1 MRIGSG
7 KMLRKLLCCGLILA
21 MMMFNL
27 AAVYAADE
35 SPEQAGPEAAASGE
49 MNNQIEVQEPSAS
62 SYAAPD
68 SESSAS
74 VASTQS
80 SEANPE
86 TVTSAQ
92 NGEAN
97 PETVTS
103 AQSSEASP
111 ETVTSAQ
118 NGEANPETVTSA
130 QKIDESS
137 EPATS
142 AMTEDNT
149 ETTGGRAADSN
160 AETATNGNATGA
172 ADSADHSTDHNVDSA
187 ADMNTT
193 SAASGNES
201 AAAGRAAGS
210 STDAAV
216 AGGAAT
222 RSANSAAASSTNTAA
237 ANNTDAAA
245 ANNTDAAA
253 TRSANGSAAG
263 TIHIGDT
270 SFGSGDEESS
280 HWEDG
285 KGWKNVA
292 GQYIAMVDFD
302 GSAAEIS
309 ADSGVVKLAVAGV
322 NRIHALTGD
331 CSYQISGSGIV
342 LIDKIDIGDGRSI
355 SLCTNTALYKEGSA
369 AVFVRQEDGSYLL
382 INGEITGILDEL
394 YDLDNIR
401 LTVPKD
407 SSLTLSALAIRKE
420 TWKPDGVG
428 EPVTDVMLYSPS
440 IPFMVEDPVHDFGVV
455 TLDQYAGRLTIGKN
469 STLTIE
475 DGGSVLL
482 QTLEKTAVLGNE
494 YTPASLV
501 IQGILNIAGIVEGG
515 YVDVNDG
522 GTLTG
527 TGTIQSATVNLEPSA
542 NLSTELLIDDSS
554 VLVNGTHSAN
564 VKDSVIYL
572 EGADNYI
579 PDLTVTGVSR
589 IVSRTIGSIGSASVT
604 GVNNIGNIILNAG
617 SSLDILAHDHTFFEN
632 DDFNQAPTRFIED
645 FCLIISGRI
654 VGNVEDTV
662 NVLAGLVEYT
672 GPQSD
677 NLPVVPY
684 GYASRL
690 LVFGSSMSSRNYP
703 ISMTASYALGMAKR
717 AQIPVER
724 MTVKDSLVSEEIA
737 ARSWKASG
745 VDFATLIDRDPTKTY
760 TGASFIE
767 EIGFEPLDSA
777 HYMGVEVV
785 HSDLSRHIYW
795 IDDEETFTTDD
806 VVILRVVD
814 CIGEGGQGGSSITH
828 TTSSVTG
835 SGVIGNP
842 GSGFV
847 TTGTKTVVYSNGDP
861 VDDDPVQDPD
871 DNPADND
878 DDNNNTNNN
887 TNNNSN
893 NNSNNNGNNNNSGN
907 RKSNNNNKK
916 NAGNNTANNADRN
929 GNFTTAGYTTDSGAR
944 DSTNASSVRTGNVV
958 VTVTLLE
965 SLTEAASSAG
975 RESPQIWQLEV
986 TSNGTPVTELT
997 GKAAAVKFPF
1007 TVPDTWGDPAKLDNG
1022 SLYAVFAGGKDTL
1035 TANKTEADGKDT
1047 LTANG
1052 TEADE
1057 EEKLT
1062 AYRAEYDAKT
1072 GEISFEAEKT
1082 GRFVIVKFDYE
1093 DEPFTEDFYRE
1104 LAQQEN
1110 VKAFLEV
1117 L

>member
-1 MRIGSG
+1 MSNGSG
-7 KMLRKLLCCGLILA
+7 KMLRRLLCCGLILA

-62 SYAAPD
+62 SFAAPD
-68 SESSAS
+68 QEPAAPVVSEPII
-74 VASTQS
+74 
-80 SEANPE
+80 N
-86 TVTSAQ
+86 
-92 NGEAN
+92 
-97 PETVTS
+97 
-103 AQSSEASP
+103 
-111 ETVTSAQ
+111 
-118 NGEANPETVTSA
+118 
-130 QKIDESS
+130 ESS
-137 EPATS
+137 EPADAAPSVEAGGVARQAEEVSDNAAMQTQPAGEAS
-142 AMTEDNT
+142 AMTGDNEDNT
-149 ETTGGRAADSN
+149 ETTGGGSADSN
-160 AETATNGNATGA
+160 AETA
-172 ADSADHSTDHNVDSA
+172 
-187 ADMNTT
+187 ADMNAI

-201 AAAGRAAGS
+201 AATRNANAAAGS
-210 STDAAV
+210 AEDTATSSDT
-216 AGGAAT
+216 AT
-222 RSANSAAASSTNTAA
+222 RGTNTAA
-237 ANNTDAAA
+237 TRGTAN
-245 ANNTDAAA
+245 
-253 TRSANGSAAG
+253 SAAG

-292 GQYIAMVDFD
+292 GQYVAMVDFD
-302 GSAAEIS
+302 GSEAEIS

-322 NRIHALTGD
+322 NRIRALTGD

-369 AVFVRQEDGSYLL
+369 AVFVRQDDGSYLL
-382 INGEITGILDEL
+382 INREITGILDEL

-428 EPVTDVMLYSPS
+428 EPVTDVMIYSPS

-690 LVFGSSMSSRNYP
+690 LVIGSSMSSRNYP

-795 IDDEETFTTDD
+795 IDDEETFTTND

-847 TTGTKTVVYSNGDP
+847 TTGTKTVVYSNGNP

-871 DNPADND
+871 DSGDDDDPADNDD

-893 NNSNNNGNNNNSGN
+893 NNSNTNGNNNNSGN
-907 RKSNNNNKK
+907 GKSNNNKK
-916 NAGNNTANNADRN
+916 NAGNNNTNNADRN
-929 GNFTTAGYTTDSGAR
+929 GNFTTAGFTTDGGAA
-944 DSTNASSVRTGNVV
+944 DTATVSSVRTGGLV

-965 SLTEAASSAG
+965 SLTDAASVAG
-975 RESPQIWQLEV
+975 KDTPQIWQLEV
-986 TSNGTPVTELT
+986 TSNGTPVTDLT

-1007 TVPDTWGDPAKLDNG
+1007 TVPASWGDPDKLDNG
-1022 SLYAVFAGGKDTL
+1022 SLYAVFA
-1035 TANKTEADGKDT
+1035 DGKES
-1047 LTANG
+1047 LAANG
-1052 TEADE
+1052 ANADE
-1057 EEKLT
+1057 KEALT

-1072 GEISFEAEKT
+1072 GEISFEAEQT

-1104 LAQQEN
+1104 LAQQED

>member
-1 MRIGSG
+1 MSNGSG
-7 KMLRKLLCCGLILA
+7 KMLRRLLCCGLILA

-62 SYAAPD
+62 SFAAPD
-68 SESSAS
+68 QEPAAPVVSEPII
-74 VASTQS
+74 
-80 SEANPE
+80 N
-86 TVTSAQ
+86 
-92 NGEAN
+92 
-97 PETVTS
+97 
-103 AQSSEASP
+103 
-111 ETVTSAQ
+111 
-118 NGEANPETVTSA
+118 
-130 QKIDESS
+130 ESS
-137 EPATS
+137 EPTDAAPSVEAGGAARQAEEVSDNAAMQTQPAGEAS
-142 AMTEDNT
+142 AMTGDNEDNT
-149 ETTGGRAADSN
+149 ETTGGGSADSN
-160 AETATNGNATGA
+160 AETA
-172 ADSADHSTDHNVDSA
+172 
-187 ADMNTT
+187 ADMNAT
-193 SAASGNES
+193 SAESGNES
-201 AAAGRAAGS
+201 ATAGS
-210 STDAAV
+210 AEDAATSS
-216 AGGAAT
+216 AAT
-222 RSANSAAASSTNTAA
+222 GNAYDTASGSAEDTATSSDTAA
-237 ANNTDAAA
+237 RGTNAAA
-245 ANNTDAAA
+245 ARGT
-253 TRSANGSAAG
+253 ANSAAG

-292 GQYIAMVDFD
+292 GQYVAMVDFD
-302 GSAAEIS
+302 GSEAEIS

-342 LIDKIDIGDGRSI
+342 LIDKIDIGEGRSI

-382 INGEITGILDEL
+382 INREITGILDEL

-690 LVFGSSMSSRNYP
+690 LVIGSSMSSRNYP
-703 ISMTASYALGMAKR
+703 ISMTASYASGMAKR

-795 IDDEETFTTDD
+795 IDDEETFTTND

-847 TTGTKTVVYSNGDP
+847 NAGTNTVVYRNGDP
-861 VDDDPVQDPD
+861 IEEDPIQDPD
-871 DNPADND
+871 DSGDDDDPA
-878 DDNNNTNNN
+878 DDNNNSNNNNNN
-887 TNNNSN
+887 TN

-907 RKSNNNNKK
+907 GKTNNNNKK
-916 NAGNNTANNADRN
+916 NAGNNNTNTTDSD
-929 GNFTTAGYTTDSGAR
+929 GNFTATGFTTDGGAA
-944 DSTNASSVRTGNVV
+944 DTATVSSVRTGSLV

-965 SLTEAASSAG
+965 SLTDAASSAG
-975 RESPQIWQLEV
+975 KETPQIWQLEV
-986 TSNGTPVTELT
+986 TNNGTPVTDLT

-1007 TVPDTWGDPAKLDNG
+1007 TVPDSWGDPAKLDNG
-1022 SLYAVFAGGKDTL
+1022 SLYAVFA
-1035 TANKTEADGKDT
+1035 DGKDT

-1052 TEADE
+1052 TKADGKEA
-1057 EEKLT
+1057 LT

-1072 GEISFEAEKT
+1072 GEISFEAEQT

-1104 LAQQEN
+1104 LAQQED

>member
-1 MRIGSG
+1 MSNGSG
-7 KMLRKLLCCGLILA
+7 KMLRRLLCCGLILA

-35 SPEQAGPEAAASGE
+35 NPEQAGPEAAASGE

-62 SYAAPD
+62 SFAAPD
-68 SESSAS
+68 QEPAAPVVSEPII
-74 VASTQS
+74 
-80 SEANPE
+80 N
-86 TVTSAQ
+86 
-92 NGEAN
+92 
-97 PETVTS
+97 
-103 AQSSEASP
+103 
-111 ETVTSAQ
+111 
-118 NGEANPETVTSA
+118 
-130 QKIDESS
+130 ESS
-137 EPATS
+137 EPTDAAPSVEAGGVARQAEEVSDNAAMQTQPAGEAS
-142 AMTEDNT
+142 AMTGDNEDNT
-149 ETTGGRAADSN
+149 ETTGGGAADSN
-160 AETATNGNATGA
+160 AETA
-172 ADSADHSTDHNVDSA
+172 
-187 ADMNTT
+187 ADMNAT
-193 SAASGNES
+193 SAESGNAS
-201 AAAGRAAGS
+201 AATGNAYDTATSSDTAARG
-210 STDAAV
+210 
-216 AGGAAT
+216 
-222 RSANSAAASSTNTAA
+222 TNTAA
-237 ANNTDAAA
+237 TRGTAN
-245 ANNTDAAA
+245 
-253 TRSANGSAAG
+253 SAAG

-292 GQYIAMVDFD
+292 GQYVAMVDFD

-342 LIDKIDIGDGRSI
+342 LIDKIDIGEGRSI

-382 INGEITGILDEL
+382 INREITGILDEL

-420 TWKPDGVG
+420 TWEPDGVG

-690 LVFGSSMSSRNYP
+690 LVIGSSMSSRHYP

-745 VDFATLIDRDPTKTY
+745 VDIATLIDRDPNKTY

-795 IDDEETFTTDD
+795 IDDEETFTTND

-861 VDDDPVQDPD
+861 IEEDPIQDPD
-871 DNPADND
+871 DSGDDDDPADDNSNS
-878 DDNNNTNNN
+878 NNNNNN
-887 TNNNSN
+887 AN

-907 RKSNNNNKK
+907 RNSNNNN
-916 NAGNNTANNADRN
+916 NAGRNERNTADSD
-929 GNFTTAGYTTDSGAR
+929 GNFTATGFTTDGGAA
-944 DSTNASSVRTGNVV
+944 DTATVSSVRTGGLV

-965 SLTEAASSAG
+965 SLTDAASAAG
-975 RESPQIWQLEV
+975 KDTPQIWQLEV
-986 TSNGTPVTELT
+986 TSNGTPVTDLT

-1007 TVPDTWGDPAKLDNG
+1007 TVPASWGDPDKLDNG
-1022 SLYAVFAGGKDTL
+1022 SLYAVFA
-1035 TANKTEADGKDT
+1035 DGKDA
-1047 LTANG
+1047 LAANG
-1052 TEADE
+1052 ANADE
-1057 EEKLT
+1057 KEALT

-1072 GEISFEAEKT
+1072 GEISFEAEQT

-1104 LAQQEN
+1104 LAQQED

>member
-1 MRIGSG
+1 MSNGSG
-7 KMLRKLLCCGLILA
+7 KMLRRLLCCGLILA

-49 MNNQIEVQEPSAS
+49 MNNQIEVQEQSAS
-62 SYAAPD
+62 SFAAPD
-68 SESSAS
+68 QEPAAPVVSEPII
-74 VASTQS
+74 
-80 SEANPE
+80 N
-86 TVTSAQ
+86 
-92 NGEAN
+92 
-97 PETVTS
+97 
-103 AQSSEASP
+103 
-111 ETVTSAQ
+111 
-118 NGEANPETVTSA
+118 
-130 QKIDESS
+130 ESS
-137 EPATS
+137 EPADAAPSEEAGGVARQAEEVSDNAAMQTQPAGEAS
-142 AMTEDNT
+142 AMTGDNEDNT
-149 ETTGGRAADSN
+149 ETTGGGSADSN
-160 AETATNGNATGA
+160 AETA
-172 ADSADHSTDHNVDSA
+172 
-187 ADMNTT
+187 ADMNAT
-193 SAASGNES
+193 SAESGNES
-201 AAAGRAAGS
+201 AAAGSAE
-210 STDAAV
+210 DAATSSDT
-216 AGGAAT
+216 AA
-222 RSANSAAASSTNTAA
+222 RGTNTAA
-237 ANNTDAAA
+237 ARGT
-245 ANNTDAAA
+245 AN
-253 TRSANGSAAG
+253 SAAG

-292 GQYIAMVDFD
+292 GQYVAMVDFD

-342 LIDKIDIGDGRSI
+342 LIDKIDIGEGRSI

-382 INGEITGILDEL
+382 INREITGILDEL

-690 LVFGSSMSSRNYP
+690 LVIGSSMSSRNYP
-703 ISMTASYALGMAKR
+703 ISMTASYASGMAKR

-861 VDDDPVQDPD
+861 IEEDPIQDPD
-871 DNPADND
+871 DSGDDDDPADDNSNS
-878 DDNNNTNNN
+878 NNNNNN
-887 TNNNSN
+887 AN

-907 RKSNNNNKK
+907 RNSNNNN
-916 NAGNNTANNADRN
+916 NAGRNDRNTADSD
-929 GNFTTAGYTTDSGAR
+929 GNFTATGFTTDGGAA
-944 DSTNASSVRTGNVV
+944 DTATVSSVRTGGLV

-965 SLTEAASSAG
+965 SLTDAASAAG
-975 RESPQIWQLEV
+975 KDTPQIWQLEV
-986 TSNGTPVTELT
+986 TSNGTPVTDLT

-1007 TVPDTWGDPAKLDNG
+1007 TVPDSWGDPAKLDNG
-1022 SLYAVFAGGKDTL
+1022 SLYAVFA
-1035 TANKTEADGKDT
+1035 DGKDT

-1052 TEADE
+1052 TKADGKEA
-1057 EEKLT
+1057 LT

-1072 GEISFEAEKT
+1072 GEISFEAEQT

-1104 LAQQEN
+1104 LAQQED